1 MVCERRNPN
10 YPRPSPPIIKK
21 IPTRRAGTE
30 NIPQSSFSGSNQSPS
45 FGIGSVSTVSQGG
58 SGGVNFP
65 SVSSNTL
72 PRPAAPQGTYPVNT
86 GSYAPVSPVRNDQY
100 VPRTIKK
107 NPFIVLHDKIA
118 EAAARKRL
126 LKQLNRLGVY

>member
-1 MVCERRNPN
+1 MDCVLPLFQVLREYRLFPCDTELYMVCERRNPN

-21 IPTRRAGTE
+21 IPTRRAGAE
-30 NIPQSSFSGSNQSPS
+30 SIPQNSFSGSNQSPS

-58 SGGVNFP
+58 SSGVNFP

-86 GSYAPVSPVRNDQY
+86 RSYAPV
-100 VPRTIKK
+100 I
-107 NPFIVLHDKIA
+107 
-118 EAAARKRL
+118 
-126 LKQLNRLGVY
+126 